1 MTTSSSSSLS
11 SASDSSG
18 AAGGVK
24 LIIFDKDGTLL
35 DFHKM
40 WMPYAVT
47 TVRLLESATKMRV
60 GAAVYKT
67 LGVDPVAGKVSM
79 GALAEKT
86 LTGIREDIS
95 LTLQTFGINPT
106 EADAIVQGCVPEA
119 SPGEMAPVC
128 DMPALFTT
136 LKAMGIKIAVCTADS
151 RAATID
157 QMNKMGVT
165 RFLDDIVCGND
176 VGIVPKPS
184 PHCAIQIC
192 KRLNVDLKEAL
203 MVGDTIADLKMGK
216 VAGLRASVAVM
227 TGVGT
232 RDTLAQY
239 SDYFLDDVSELPN
252 LITKTMSDDT
262 KRG

>member
-1 MTTSSSSSLS
+1 M
-11 SASDSSG
+11 
-18 AAGGVK
+18 
-24 LIIFDKDGTLL
+24 
-35 DFHKM
+35 
-40 WMPYAVT
+40 
-47 TVRLLESATKMRV
+47 
-60 GAAVYKT
+60 
-67 LGVDPVAGKVSM
+67 
-79 GALAEKT
+79 
-86 LTGIREDIS
+86 
-95 LTLQTFGINPT
+95 
-106 EADAIVQGCVPEA
+106 C
-119 SPGEMAPVC
+119 PVC

-157 QMNKMGVT
+157 QMNKMGVIP
-165 RFLDDIVCGND
+165 FLDDIICGND

-192 KRLNVDLKEAL
+192 KRLGVELKETL

-232 RDTLAQY
+232 RETLAQY
-239 SDYFLDDVSELPN
+239 SDYFLEDISELPH
-252 LITKTMSDDT
+252 LITKTMNEDT

>member
-1 MTTSSSSSLS
+1 MTTSSPNN
-11 SASDSSG
+11 
-18 AAGGVK
+18 GVK

-40 WMPYAVT
+40 WMPYATT
-47 TVRLLESATKMRV
+47 TVRLLEAATNLRV
-60 GAAVYKT
+60 GPAIYKT

-95 LTLQTFGINPT
+95 LTLQTFGITPV
-106 EADAIVQGCVPEA
+106 EADAIVHGCVPEA
-119 SPGEMAPVC
+119 SPGEMSPVC

-136 LKAMGIKIAVCTADS
+136 LKSMGIKIAVCTADS

-157 QMNKMGVT
+157 QMNKMGVVP
-165 RFLDDIVCGND
+165 FLDDVICGND

-192 KRLNVDLKEAL
+192 RRLGVELKETL

-232 RDTLAQY
+232 RETLAQY
-239 SDYFLDDVSELPN
+239 SDYFLEDISELPH
-252 LITKTMSDDT
+252 LITKTMTEDT